1 MYERDTLLKDLR
13 VNLLEVHFTKSNGEN
28 RVMRCTLQP
37 HMLPESYRASL
48 SERKEEKTFHN
59 DNPEAI
65 AVWDVEA
72 NAWRS
77 FRIDSV
83 YYCETKSGF

>member
-13 VNLLEVHFTKSNGEN
+13 VNLLEVHFTKTNGET

-37 HMLPESYRASL
+37 HMLPEEYRVSADQQ
-48 SERKEEKTFHN
+48 KEERTFHSE
-59 DNPEAI
+59 NPDVL

-83 YYCETKSGF
+83 FYCEAKSGY

>member
-1 MYERDTLLKDLR
+1 MYERDTVLKDLR
-13 VNLLEVHFTKSNGEN
+13 ANLLEVHFTKANGET

-37 HMLPESYRASL
+37 HMLPASYV
-48 SERKEEKTFHN
+48 SEQKEEKTFHKE
-59 DNPEAI
+59 NPDVI

-72 NAWRS
+72 AGWRS

-83 YYCETKSGF
+83 FYCEAKSGY